1 MLNRSGND
9 PWIRSY
15 VQQRA
20 YDRLCDRRS
29 ALMDLQDS
37 AGDLNFEQD
46 GMIANWEV
54 FHDQF

>member
-1 MLNRSGND
+1 MT
-9 PWIRSY
+9 
-15 VQQRA
+15 
-20 YDRLCDRRS
+20 
-29 ALMDLQDS
+29 DLQDL